1 MSDIEAEFADHG
13 RFARVEERGD
23 SAPAEFEPTTNDWG
37 ARAVVADETVELA
50 VTVPTL
56 SAVVN
61 EPVADVVED
70 GWYDTF
76 ERRVV
81 DADSVTLADDVTVTD
96 VSRADGDV
104 TVELTMTP
112 RTGKAADDA
121 LALVNYVEGTWFEGV
136 IPGYDYVEQ
145 VQSMRNR
152 AAQNGQ
158 GSSI

>member
-1 MSDIEAEFADHG
+1 MSDIEAEFDDHG
-13 RFARVEERGD
+13 RFARVDERGE
-23 SAPAEFEPTTNDWG
+23 STASEFEPTTNDWD
-37 ARAVVADETVELA
+37 AHTVVADGTVELE

-96 VSRADGDV
+96 VSRADGGI

-121 LALVNYVEGTWFEGV
+121 LALVNYVEGTWFQGV

-145 VQSMRNR
+145 VQSMRDR

-158 GSSI
+158 GSSL

>member
-1 MSDIEAEFADHG
+1 MSDIDVEFVEHG
-13 RFARVEERGD
+13 RFRAVDEE
-23 SAPAEFEPTTNDWG
+23 SEEAAFEPTTNDWS
-37 ARAVVADETVELA
+37 ARAVVEAETVDIT

-81 DADSVTLADDVTVTD
+81 DADSVTLADDVTVTG
-96 VSRADGDV
+96 VSREEGDV
-104 TVELTMTP
+104 VVELTLTP
-112 RTGKAADDA
+112 RSGKADDDA

-145 VQSMRNR
+145 VQSMREQ

>member
-1 MSDIEAEFADHG
+1 MSDVEAEFEDHG
-13 RFARVEERGD
+13 RFTRAADQREATD
-23 SAPAEFEPTTNDWG
+23 AAFEPTTNDWD
-37 ARAVVADETVELA
+37 ARAVVDDGGVELS

-96 VSRADGDV
+96 VSRADGGV
-104 TVELTMTP
+104 HVELAMTP
-112 RTGKAADDA
+112 RSGKAADDA

-136 IPGYDYVEQ
+136 IPGYDYVEK
-145 VQSMRNR
+145 VQSMRER

-158 GSSI
+158 EGAI

>member
-1 MSDIEAEFADHG
+1 MSDIEAEFVDHG
-13 RFARVEERGD
+13 LYRRVD
-23 SAPAEFEPTTNDWG
+23 AQDDAEGAVFEPTSNDWS
-37 ARAVVADETVELA
+37 ARTVVGDETVEVA

-56 SAVVN
+56 SAVVD

-81 DADSVTLADDVTVTD
+81 DADSVTLADDVTVTS

-104 TVELTMTP
+104 VVELTLTP
-112 RTGKAADDA
+112 RQGKAADDA
-121 LALVNYVEGTWFEGV
+121 LALVNYVEGTWFQGV

-145 VQSMRNR
+145 VQSMRER